1 MPNEIKK
8 DLLLILKKIKDIS
21 YANVNIFSKLD
32 SIEMLDLILAIEKK
46 FKIKINYLFLNKKN
60 FKNIN
65 FLANLIEKIK
75 NEKI

>member
-21 YANVNIFSKLD
+21 YANANIFSKLD
-32 SIEMLDLILAIEKK
+32 SIEMLDLILAMEKK

-65 FLANLIEKIK
+65 FLANLIDKIK

>member
-65 FLANLIEKIK
+65 FLANLIDKIK

>member
-1 MPNEIKK
+1 MR
-8 DLLLILKKIKDIS
+8 
-21 YANVNIFSKLD
+21 NIFSKLD

-65 FLANLIEKIK
+65 FLANLIDKIK